1 MLLANQIKIRP
12 REHLVE
18 IQYTCQSGSLAYL
31 SLAAVLLASDLLGGD
46 ESSLLGL
53 DLGHWLGALVLRSS
67 RIHLRSRV
75 LGDAIDGAVAGHFEL
90 KVRTKSESCKS

>member
-1 MLLANQIKIRP
+1 MPNEFLSRLA
-12 REHLVE
+12 
-18 IQYTCQSGSLAYL
+18 AYL

-90 KVRTKSESCKS
+90 KSVKSLNVVKLRSFSCRCFNLSLFVS